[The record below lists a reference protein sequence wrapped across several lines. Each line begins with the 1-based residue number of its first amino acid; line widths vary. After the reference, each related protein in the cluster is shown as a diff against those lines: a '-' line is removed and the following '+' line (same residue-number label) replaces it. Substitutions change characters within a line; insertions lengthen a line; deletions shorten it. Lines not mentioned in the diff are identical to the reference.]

1 MRHIS
6 HEESH
11 HGVLPF
17 LLEHLSSILVV
28 AESSLYREL
37 SICFK
42 CLKFK
47 KNICKFFTQLIQ
59 LNPRPLSLS
68 LSLSPHL
75 EYFSPFFPLSLCRSP
90 SLSLSI
96 PPSLCLS
103 PSLSLATY

>member
-59 LNPRPLSLS
+59 MNPLPSSLSLTPPSLPNSLPLSLS
-68 LSLSPHL
+68 LSLS
-75 EYFSPFFPLSLCRSP
+75 LCSTSRPVCCSVCWP
-90 SLSLSI
+90 APCS
-96 PPSLCLS
+96 CR
-103 PSLSLATY
+103 